1 VGIHRITI
9 YRPDNLMYLTAF
21 LHRDELF
28 DITNRWISNKLEPED
43 PLQIT
48 RIITYDSFSAWETL
62 LLFTD
67 DLLQNLTDA
76 PVLRKKISYK
86 KDLKD
91 FLCHTQNQKSDRV
104 KLLIREY
111 VKMSE
116 FYYIGSPLAGYIC
129 HNSLSQILSIC
140 RFKRVKRIAEKASR
154 YASMYIF
161 DKVQTIAHELSKDGT
176 RTPPF
181 AKQIPDE
188 ILIMA
193 EKRIMENVKDNG
205 VKLPVQRMTIKDV
218 LGIKVID
225 NDFGENKLESA
236 ITRSIG
242 SRIVEKERHSGIYNA
257 VHYVVELKVDFDHL
271 IRKFANSSINI
282 GCEKK
287 GLPAEGLHEDFSK
300 FVATGADTVH
310 VDLIFTSF
318 EELVESEIG
327 RSMHENRIFE
337 QRKQNTVLGNI
348 PINIEYIIEYLIAVG
363 LSPTIDIKE
372 IPIKIW
378 GRYLPDTLSDR
389 IRKLHQIPEYSM
401 IGL

>member
-1 VGIHRITI
+1 
-9 YRPDNLMYLTAF
+9 MYLTAF

-28 DITNRWISNKLEPED
+28 DITNRWLSDTLEPED

-48 RIITYDSFSAWETL
+48 RIIAYDSFSAWETS

-67 DLLQNLTDA
+67 NLLKSLADA
-76 PVLRKKISYK
+76 PVFRKKISYK

-91 FLCHTQNQKSDRV
+91 FLCQAKNQKTDRV
-104 KLLIREY
+104 KSLIREY
-111 VKMSE
+111 EKMPE

-129 HNSLSQILSIC
+129 HNSLSQILSMC
-140 RFKRVKRIAEKASR
+140 RFKRVNRIAEKASR

-161 DKVQTIAHELSKDGT
+161 DKVREIAHELSKGESQTSPLD
-176 RTPPF
+176 
-181 AKQIPDE
+181 KQIPDE
-188 ILIMA
+188 IFIMA
-193 EKRIMENVKDNG
+193 EKRIMENVKENG
-205 VKLPVQRMTIKDV
+205 LRLPIERMTIKDV

-225 NDFGENKLESA
+225 DGFGEKGFESA
-236 ITRSIG
+236 ITRPAG
-242 SRIVEKERHSGIYNA
+242 TRIIEKERHAGKYNA
-257 VHYVVELKVDFDHL
+257 IHYVVELKVDFDHL
-271 IRKFANSSINI
+271 IRKFKNSSINI
-282 GCEKK
+282 DCSQK

-300 FVATGADTVH
+300 FVVTGADTVH
-310 VDLIFTSF
+310 VDLILTSF

-337 QRKQNTVLGNI
+337 QRKENRVFGNI

-363 LSPTIDIKE
+363 LSPTIGIKE

-389 IRKLHQIPEYSM
+389 IRKLHQMPEYSM

>member
-1 VGIHRITI
+1 
-9 YRPDNLMYLTAF
+9 MYLTAF

-28 DITNRWISNKLEPED
+28 DITNRWLSNKLEPED

-48 RIITYDSFSAWETL
+48 RIIAYDSFTAWETL

-76 PVLRKKISYK
+76 PVLRKKIAYK

-91 FLCHTQNQKSDRV
+91 FLCHTKNQKSDRV
-104 KLLIREY
+104 KSLIREY
-111 VKMSE
+111 VEMSE

-129 HNSLSQILSIC
+129 HNSRSQMLGMC
-140 RFKRVKRIAEKASR
+140 RFKRIKRIAEKASR
-154 YASMYIF
+154 YASMYID
-161 DKVQTIAHELSKDGT
+161 DKIQTIAHELSKDGAQSSF
-176 RTPPF
+176 F

-188 ILIMA
+188 ILITA
-193 EKRIMENVKDNG
+193 EKRIMENVKDKG
-205 VKLPVQRMTIKDV
+205 VKLPARRTTIKDV

-225 NDFGENKLESA
+225 NDFGENKLESE

-242 SRIVEKERHSGIYNA
+242 SRIIEKERHTGMYNA

-271 IRKFANSSINI
+271 VRKFKNSGTYID
-282 GCEKK
+282 CKK
-287 GLPAEGLHEDFSK
+287 RGLPDEGLHEDFSK
-300 FVATGADTVH
+300 FVVTGADTVH

-337 QRKQNTVLGNI
+337 QRKQNRIFGNI

-363 LSPTIDIKE
+363 LSPTIEIEE

-378 GRYLPDTLSDR
+378 GRYLPDTLIDR
-389 IRKLHQIPEYSM
+389 IRKLHQMPEYSM